1 MLTGL
6 KECVREIVDRRLAE
20 QEADG
25 VWCPQVTRR
34 DVVEELREGVL
45 DVFTAMHAEGR
56 YRFFPSGVN
65 QEPAIRRKEG

>member
-25 VWCPQVTRR
+25 VWQPQVTRR
-34 DVVEELREGVL
+34 EVVEELREGVL
-45 DVFTAMHAEGR
+45 DVFAAMGAESR
-56 YRFFPSGVN
+56 YRFVPAGVN